1 MIMAYAH
8 YINALILT
16 MVGVLFWMCPP
27 KKINDFYGYRTTRS
41 RKSQESWDF
50 AQRYSAKLMM
60 VFGLAALVAAAVAH
74 WF

>member
-1 MIMAYAH
+1 MAYAH

-60 VFGLAALVAAAVAH
+60 VFGFAALVAAAVAH

>member
-1 MIMAYAH
+1 MAYAH